1 MCLKENCREVYIG
14 ETKRM
19 LKYRLADH
27 RGYITNGVVSQATGA
42 HFNLPGHSLADF
54 SATIIEQTKKNN
66 SEYRKE
72 REHYYI
78 RKFNTFYRGINKQK

>member
-1 MCLKENCREVYIG
+1 MPSYALAETQVVYIG

-19 LKYRLADH
+19 LKYRYH
-27 RGYITNGVVSQATGA
+27 CGYINNGVVSQATGA
-42 HFNLPGHSLADF
+42 HSNVPGHSWAK
-54 SATIIEQTKKNN
+54 IIEQTKKNN